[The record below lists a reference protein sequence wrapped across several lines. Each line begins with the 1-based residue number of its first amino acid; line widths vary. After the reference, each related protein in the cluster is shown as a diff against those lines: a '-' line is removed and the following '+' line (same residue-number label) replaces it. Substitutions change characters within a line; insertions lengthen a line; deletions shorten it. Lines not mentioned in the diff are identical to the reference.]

1 MAVDYNPET
10 YKRIIRDGEECWVY
24 DWCKNANID
33 TFNYMLER
41 WGDEIQRFYY
51 ISDTQQF
58 FLINK
63 QERFVMKIINP
74 TVVKFLRENFYMANI
89 NETFI
94 ELFTSI
100 GKFNEIKY
108 E

>member
-10 YKRIIRDGEECWVY
+10 YKRIIRDGEECRVY

-41 WGDEIQRFYY
+41 WG
-51 ISDTQQF
+51 
-58 FLINK
+58 
-63 QERFVMKIINP
+63 
-74 TVVKFLRENFYMANI
+74 
-89 NETFI
+89 
-94 ELFTSI
+94 
-100 GKFNEIKY
+100 NEIKY